1 MIAAS
6 PSFVSV
12 LWAGYPS
19 RAAAMQALQGHS
31 ILRAGICWNDSTS
44 RSCCWTPW
52 CCLQTTTFDG
62 LSLEAVIDHLQT
74 LLCHFSLLTDTI
86 LSLFSE
92 KKKKNTNPHI
102 HLERQMSILMFQTA
116 DTKLRNRVADA
127 KRIISSTQD
136 VASCLTLKLP
146 HPLIKWNTKS
156 LILTFN

>member
-92 KKKKNTNPHI
+92 KKKNTNPHI
-102 HLERQMSILMFQTA
+102 HLERQMPILMFQTA
-116 DTKLRNRVADA
+116 DTKL
-127 KRIISSTQD
+127 KKSSGRCKKDHLQHTGR
-136 VASCLTLKLP
+136 
-146 HPLIKWNTKS
+146 S
-156 LILTFN
+156 LLSYFKATTSTH

>member
-86 LSLFSE
+86 LSLFPE
-92 KKKKNTNPHI
+92 KKKNTNPHI